1 MVERAPSAARRAPDG
16 RTSAGCGQAGGAW
29 SNERRVREFK
39 KVLVILPMSACC
51 CLPKMDDCGASFN
64 VTGAERAFYL
74 RVS

>member
-1 MVERAPSAARRAPDG
+1 MVKWAPSACRRA
-16 RTSAGCGQAGGAW
+16 AHGQTGAECVN
-29 SNERRVREFK
+29 SK